1 MCYKIKF
8 WWQLIS
14 ASSIYTQIYSIK
26 LSFLFVHCGRLAMPY
41 LFLYFRFQ
49 WKTFSTWGSCD
60 CVCYL
65 YAANKNGLKEGTK
78 LKKSK
83 TRIARMPRDSC
94 RLQVYQIRQPCA
106 QLYTFLCIVQ
116 MRMHTKCAIFQLTKC
131 VLVHFVYEFKSVLVG
146 QTFCFETENI
156 FAGLLLLNSECARTR
171 QNKRQENE

>member
-14 ASSIYTQIYSIK
+14 ASSIYTQIYGIK

-78 LKKSK
+78 LKKK
-83 TRIARMPRDSC
+83 
-94 RLQVYQIRQPCA
+94 
-106 QLYTFLCIVQ
+106 
-116 MRMHTKCAIFQLTKC
+116 
-131 VLVHFVYEFKSVLVG
+131 
-146 QTFCFETENI
+146 
-156 FAGLLLLNSECARTR
+156 
-171 QNKRQENE
+171 QN